1 MNGSKGAVIKTYKL
15 MRGSRSKRR
24 PMKVKRGRV
33 LRGYESIV
41 CGALALGLGSCSMP
55 KLPSLG
61 GPPPDQP
68 QEMDC
73 AALNTERTR
82 LLAERDDLNK
92 PQLSMTDA
100 ERETVRAQLNGKLY
114 TVEKAQFNKG
124 CPAVANASPSSVV
137 R

>member
-1 MNGSKGAVIKTYKL
+1 MNL
-15 MRGSRSKRR
+15 
-24 PMKVKRGRV
+24 KRGQV
-33 LRGYESIV
+33 LRGHKSIV
-41 CGALALGLGSCSMP
+41 CGAIALGLAACSTSV

-61 GPPPDQP
+61 GPTPDQP

-73 AALNTERTR
+73 DALNAENAR
-82 LLAERDDLNK
+82 LLAEKADLNT
-92 PQLSMTDA
+92 PLLSKTETQRDA
-100 ERETVRAQLNGKLY
+100 ELTQLNGKLY